1 VQPLDYYTQTKAEAE
16 QLVLK
21 ANGVNGLLT
30 VAVRPSGIF
39 GPGDP
44 MMLPSMVA
52 QARAGKMK
60 AVIGNGQNLWD
71 FTYIDNVVH
80 GHLCAEKA
88 LEKGSEA
95 AGKVRILCVSL
106 L

>member
-1 VQPLDYYTQTKAEAE
+1 MKT
-16 QLVLK
+16 
-21 ANGVNGLLT
+21 NGVNGLLT

-44 MMLPSMVA
+44 MFFPSMVA

-60 AVIGNGQNLWD
+60 AVIGDGQNLWD

-80 GHLCAEKA
+80 GHLCAENA

-95 AGKVRILCVSL
+95 AGKVRMFCVYL
-106 L
+106 RCN

>member
-1 VQPLDYYTQTKAEAE
+1 M
-16 QLVLK
+16 LK

-39 GPGDP
+39 GPGDKAMIP
-44 MMLPSMVA
+44 NMVA
-52 QARAGKMK
+52 LAQAGKLSSIVGDGK
-60 AVIGNGQNLWD
+60 NLWD

-88 LEKGSEA
+88 LKERSEA
-95 AGKVRILCVSL
+95 AGKVGDGL
-106 L
+106 LVPF